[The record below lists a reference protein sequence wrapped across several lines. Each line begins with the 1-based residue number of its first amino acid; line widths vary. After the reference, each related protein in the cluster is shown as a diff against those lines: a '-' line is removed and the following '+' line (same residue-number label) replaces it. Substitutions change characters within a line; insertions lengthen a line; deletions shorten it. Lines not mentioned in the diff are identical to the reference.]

1 MIAEWKRFSDQVE
14 LLLDGGPYTGMEEK
28 QKVNT
33 LLNWMTDK
41 GQKIYKEQLIFPT
54 EEPDKKDK
62 SKLKDVLEVFETHFT
77 PLQSMIHSWYNLGA
91 LHSHHCKDQADFMS
105 QLRSLSK
112 DCAFTNADE
121 VVKFLFL
128 IHNSHKRVQD
138 QLLKDVT
145 KNSSLTDCL
154 LKARRIEAHI
164 QMEKLAHKM
173 HNNMSDNVSVDAFKK
188 SQPGRGRGHGA
199 GRGHG
204 RGRGGGR
211 GGYQHRS
218 QSGYRHTSLGRQGKC
233 GNCGT
238 LHPPRRCPA
247 YGQNCYTC
255 GKTGHYSRYCRSK
268 HRSSTPGRRSR
279 REMHDLEPDEEYEYD
294 TIQIIRKVKF
304 SSSCHKE
311 HNSNKNNVMFD
322 EIADVPKR
330 NLRMLSDLY
339 AESCSRKDT
348 IRFKLDTGAGGNM
361 LPYDTWR
368 EFFPGQSSTALAKT
382 IDRGVTLQAYNK
394 SEIRQLGTCN
404 LKISHSGT
412 TRTCHFFIVPSQY
425 RPILGLNDL
434 MALNLVTFNCPTTTS
449 WRSTSLNSIIK
460 IFV

>member
-1 MIAEWKRFSDQVE
+1 
-14 LLLDGGPYTGMEEK
+14 
-28 QKVNT
+28 
-33 LLNWMTDK
+33 
-41 GQKIYKEQLIFPT
+41 
-54 EEPDKKDK
+54 
-62 SKLKDVLEVFETHFT
+62 
-77 PLQSMIHSWYNLGA
+77 
-91 LHSHHCKDQADFMS
+91 
-105 QLRSLSK
+105 
-112 DCAFTNADE
+112 
-121 VVKFLFL
+121 
-128 IHNSHKRVQD
+128 
-138 QLLKDVT
+138 
-145 KNSSLTDCL
+145 
-154 LKARRIEAHI
+154 
-164 QMEKLAHKM
+164 
-173 HNNMSDNVSVDAFKK
+173 
-188 SQPGRGRGHGA
+188 
-199 GRGHG
+199 
-204 RGRGGGR
+204 
-211 GGYQHRS
+211 
-218 QSGYRHTSLGRQGKC
+218 
-233 GNCGT
+233 
-238 LHPPRRCPA
+238 
-247 YGQNCYTC
+247 
-255 GKTGHYSRYCRSK
+255 
-268 HRSSTPGRRSR
+268 
-279 REMHDLEPDEEYEYD
+279 
-294 TIQIIRKVKF
+294 
-304 SSSCHKE
+304 
-311 HNSNKNNVMFD
+311 MFD